1 MDRVTEVVLVLVVAV
16 IPIYIFVFVV
26 TDVASAKD
34 QAPAQIHTDGR
45 LFITLKS
52 SPISAPG

>member
-1 MDRVTEVVLVLVVAV
+1 MDRVTKFVLVLVVAV
-16 IPIYIFVFVV
+16 ILIYIFVFVV

-45 LFITLKS
+45 FFIALKS
-52 SPISAPG
+52 SLISAPG